1 MINKMFHVK
10 HCWGI
15 YMKAIIWDLDGTL
28 IDSYEVI
35 VESICDGL
43 KELNIEHN
51 KDYIANYVQT
61 KSVTSYLKEIANK
74 NSLTTDYLFDL
85 YYKYSNKRTL
95 QIKSLPH
102 AKEIL
107 DILYNKGIQHFIYT
121 HKNIVTFEIL
131 ENLDMLKYFTK
142 ILTIDDGFKRKPDPE
157 AINYLIEEYNLNT
170 NNIFY
175 VGDRDLDIE
184 SANNANIKSIFYK
197 PENSYGE
204 PTGEET
210 YIVYDLL
217 EIADLL

>member
-1 MINKMFHVK
+1 
-10 HCWGI
+10 
-15 YMKAIIWDLDGTL
+15 MKAIIWDLDGTL
-28 IDSYEVI
+28 IDSYTVI

-43 KELNIEHN
+43 KELNIEYD
-51 KDYIANYVQT
+51 KSYIANYVQT
-61 KSVTSYLKEIANK
+61 KSVTSYLKEISQK
-74 NSLTTDYLFDL
+74 YGYSTVFLFDL
-85 YYKYSNKRTL
+85 YYKYSNARTM

-102 AKEIL
+102 AKDIL
-107 DILYNKGIQHFIYT
+107 DILHNRGIKHFIYT
-121 HKNIVTFEIL
+121 HKNIVSFEIL

-157 AINYLIEEYNLNT
+157 AINYLIEEYHLDKNDVY
-170 NNIFY
+170 Y

-210 YIVYDLL
+210 HIVYDLL
-217 EIADLL
+217 DIAKLI

>member
-1 MINKMFHVK
+1 M
-10 HCWGI
+10 
-15 YMKAIIWDLDGTL
+15 
-28 IDSYEVI
+28 
-35 VESICDGL
+35 
-43 KELNIEHN
+43 
-51 KDYIANYVQT
+51 
-61 KSVTSYLKEIANK
+61 
-74 NSLTTDYLFDL
+74 
-85 YYKYSNKRTL
+85 
-95 QIKSLPH
+95 PH

-107 DILYNKGIQHFIYT
+107 DILFNKGIQHFIYT
-121 HKNIVTFEIL
+121 HKNVVSFEIL
-131 ENLDMLKYFTK
+131 KNLDMLKYFTK

-157 AINYLIEEYNLNT
+157 AINYLIEEYKLDKNEV
-170 NNIFY
+170 FY

>member
-1 MINKMFHVK
+1 
-10 HCWGI
+10 
-15 YMKAIIWDLDGTL
+15 MKDIIWDLDGTL
-28 IDSYEVI
+28 IDSYTVI

-43 KELNIEHN
+43 KELNIEYD
-51 KDYIANYVQT
+51 KSYIANYVQT
-61 KSVTSYLKEIANK
+61 KSVTSYLKEISQK
-74 NSLTTDYLFDL
+74 YGYSTVFLFDL
-85 YYKYSNKRTL
+85 YYKYSNARTM

-102 AKEIL
+102 AKDIL
-107 DILYNKGIQHFIYT
+107 DILHNRGIKHFIYT
-121 HKNIVTFEIL
+121 HKNIVSFEIL

-157 AINYLIEEYNLNT
+157 AINYLIEEYHLDKNDVY
-170 NNIFY
+170 Y

-210 YIVYDLL
+210 HIVYDLL
-217 EIADLL
+217 DIAKLI

>member
-1 MINKMFHVK
+1 MASDFKTVKKVILSLFKPETREKVVRAKHLLFPALGKMA
-10 HCWGI
+10 
-15 YMKAIIWDLDGTL
+15 KAYAPFVRKI
-28 IDSYEVI
+28 EVE
-35 VESICDGL
+35 V
-43 KELNIEHN
+43 
-51 KDYIANYVQT
+51 
-61 KSVTSYLKEIANK
+61 
-74 NSLTTDYLFDL
+74 
-85 YYKYSNKRTL
+85 
-95 QIKSLPH
+95 
-102 AKEIL
+102 
-107 DILYNKGIQHFIYT
+107 
-121 HKNIVTFEIL
+121 

-157 AINYLIEEYNLNT
+157 AINYLIEEYNLDI
-170 NNIFY
+170 NNLFY